1 MLRVLQLQL
10 VECSHLPLL
19 LGGVQ
24 LSLRAQ
30 SRDLPQKLLVL
41 LLEFGELRA
50 DERLRPLLQTLALL
64 DDRVLGEAARG

>member
-1 MLRVLQLQL
+1 

>member
-1 MLRVLQLQL
+1 M
-10 VECSHLPLL
+10 ECSHLPLL